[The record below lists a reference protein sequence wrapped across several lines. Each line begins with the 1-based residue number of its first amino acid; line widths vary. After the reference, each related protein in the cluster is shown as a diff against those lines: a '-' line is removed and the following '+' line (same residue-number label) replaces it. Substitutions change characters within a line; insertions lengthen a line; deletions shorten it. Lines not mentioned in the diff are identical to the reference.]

1 MGISFSD
8 RESKGDNMTDE
19 RIHKIIYFD
28 KETIRNILQ
37 ERNKGEKTHTLD
49 SATSFQRDSAIET
62 AGEVELSTPLLVR
75 LKFLF
80 SSKMD
85 IKYMVKKDETTTISS
100 TEISEFE
107 ELKESLEEFKSIK
120 LQDIENSATF
130 YRTAGGYL
138 RIVKGGV
145 DGVDIKEFNNVMDS
159 YNGYDTYRINATTY
173 IRFNNSAFVSNYKRN
188 DILTTTMTIYCI
200 PVGRTEKERFDF
212 IKEIG
217 KMEMLSNAAQS
228 AKTLHE
234 MFPPS
239 TTTQTL
245 NTPNESPSTDRIKL
259 YDAIYAC
266 TESGEEN

>member
-1 MGISFSD
+1 MA
-8 RESKGDNMTDE
+8 EEK
-19 RIHKIIYFD
+19 IHKIIYFD

-37 ERNKGEKTHTLD
+37 ERNKGEKTHILD
-49 SATSFQRDSAIET
+49 SSTSFQRESSIET
-62 AGEVELSTPLLVR
+62 AGEVELSTPFLAR

-85 IKYMVKKDETTTISS
+85 VKYIVKKDETTTISS

-107 ELKESLEEFKSIK
+107 ELKSSLKGFKSVK

-145 DGVDIKEFNNVMDS
+145 DGVDIKEFNNVMDN
-159 YNGYDTYRINATTY
+159 YNGYDTYKINNSTY

-200 PVGRTEKERFDF
+200 PVGLTEKERFDF

-217 KMEMLSNAAQS
+217 KMEKLSNAAQS
-228 AKTLHE
+228 ATTLHE

-239 TTTQTL
+239 TTAQTSI
-245 NTPNESPSTDRIKL
+245 TPNESTFTDQIKL

-266 TESGEEN
+266 TESGDEN

>member
-1 MGISFSD
+1 MA
-8 RESKGDNMTDE
+8 DE
-19 RIHKIIYFD
+19 KIHKIIYFD

-37 ERNKGEKTHTLD
+37 ERNKGEKTHKLD
-49 SATSFQRDSAIET
+49 SSTSFQRDSAIET

-85 IKYMVKKDETTTISS
+85 IKYMIKKDETTTISS

-107 ELKESLEEFKSIK
+107 ELKSFLNEFKSVK
-120 LQDIENSATF
+120 LLDIENSATF
-130 YRTAGGYL
+130 FKTAGGYL

-159 YNGYDTYRINATTY
+159 YNGYDTYKISDTIY
-173 IRFNNSAFVSNYKRN
+173 IRFNNSSFVSNYKRN
-188 DILTTTMTIYCI
+188 DILTTTMTVYCI
-200 PVGRTEKERFDF
+200 PVGLTEKERFDF

-217 KMEMLSNAAQS
+217 KMETLSNAAQS
-228 AKTLHE
+228 ATTLHE
-234 MFPPS
+234 MFSPS
-239 TTTQTL
+239 TTRQSQ
-245 NTPNESPSTDRIKL
+245 NTTNESTSTDKIKL

-266 TESGEEN
+266 TESGDEI

>member
-1 MGISFSD
+1 MA
-8 RESKGDNMTDE
+8 EEK
-19 RIHKIIYFD
+19 IHKIIYFD

-37 ERNKGEKTHTLD
+37 ERNKGEKTHILD
-49 SATSFQRDSAIET
+49 SSTSFQRESSIET
-62 AGEVELSTPLLVR
+62 AGEVELSTPFLAR

-85 IKYMVKKDETTTISS
+85 VKYIVKKDETTTISS

-107 ELKESLEEFKSIK
+107 ELKSSLKGFKSVK

-145 DGVDIKEFNNVMDS
+145 DGVDIKEFNNVMDN
-159 YNGYDTYRINATTY
+159 YNGYDTHKINNSTY

-200 PVGRTEKERFDF
+200 PVGLTEKERFDF

-217 KMEMLSNAAQS
+217 KMETLSNAAQS
-228 AKTLHE
+228 ATTLHE

-239 TTTQTL
+239 TTAQTSI
-245 NTPNESPSTDRIKL
+245 TPNESTFTDQIKL

-266 TESGEEN
+266 TESGDEN

>member
-1 MGISFSD
+1 MA
-8 RESKGDNMTDE
+8 EEK
-19 RIHKIIYFD
+19 IHKIIYFD

-37 ERNKGEKTHTLD
+37 ERNKGEKTHILD
-49 SATSFQRDSAIET
+49 SSTSFQRESSIET
-62 AGEVELSTPLLVR
+62 AGEVELSTPFLAR

-85 IKYMVKKDETTTISS
+85 VKYIVKKDETTTISS

-107 ELKESLEEFKSIK
+107 ELKSSLKGFKSVK

-145 DGVDIKEFNNVMDS
+145 DGVDIKEFNNVMDN
-159 YNGYDTYRINATTY
+159 YNGYDTYKINNSTY
-173 IRFNNSAFVSNYKRN
+173 IRFNNSAFVSNYES
-188 DILTTTMTIYCI
+188 L
-200 PVGRTEKERFDF
+200 TEKERFDF

-217 KMEMLSNAAQS
+217 KMETLSNAAQS
-228 AKTLHE
+228 ATTLHK

-239 TTTQTL
+239 TTAQTSI
-245 NTPNESPSTDRIKL
+245 TPNESTSTDQIKL

-266 TESGEEN
+266 TESGDEN